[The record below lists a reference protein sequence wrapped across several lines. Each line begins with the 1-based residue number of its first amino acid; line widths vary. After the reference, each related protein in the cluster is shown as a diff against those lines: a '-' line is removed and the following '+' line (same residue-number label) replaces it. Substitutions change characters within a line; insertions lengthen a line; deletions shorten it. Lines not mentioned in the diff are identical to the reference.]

1 MVNKWFS
8 NCGAQIHCRPD
19 EDNKGDK
26 CCCVGFYFLKKK
38 ILDPQFVCF
47 YYLKKEKMVCF
58 RI

>member
-8 NCGAQIHCRPD
+8 NCGVQIHCRPD

-38 ILDPQFVCF
+38 NLGSTVCLF
-47 YYLKKEKMVCF
+47 LLFKERKNGMF
-58 RI
+58 

>member
-26 CCCVGFYFLKKK
+26 CCCVDFYFLKKK
-38 ILDPQFVCF
+38 NLGSIVCLFVLF
-47 YYLKKEKMVCF
+47 KERKNGMF
-58 RI
+58 